1 MAAARVETR
10 VSATGRRLSP
20 QPSTALANPPS
31 RSAARTLWKRAV
43 TPSSLNRDAM
53 VPYTGRVSG
62 AARARPRL
70 RASCLR
76 TSRSASAA
84 PLRSNLLMATTSA
97 KSSMSIFSSWLAAP
111 NSGVMTYR
119 LASTRGARAASPCP
133 MPEVSTMTRSN
144 PASWTAAST
153 SGSTSGISCPEERVA
168 SERM

>member
-1 MAAARVETR
+1 M
-10 VSATGRRLSP
+10 
-20 QPSTALANPPS
+20 
-31 RSAARTLWKRAV
+31 
-43 TPSSLNRDAM
+43 
-53 VPYTGRVSG
+53 PYTGRVSG
-62 AARARPRL
+62 ATPKRPRL
-70 RASCLR
+70 RTNCFR

-119 LASTRGARAASPCP
+119 LASTSGASAASPCP
-133 MPEVSTMTRSN
+133 IPEVSTITRSN

-153 SGSTSGISCPEERVA
+153 SGSTAGISFPEARVA